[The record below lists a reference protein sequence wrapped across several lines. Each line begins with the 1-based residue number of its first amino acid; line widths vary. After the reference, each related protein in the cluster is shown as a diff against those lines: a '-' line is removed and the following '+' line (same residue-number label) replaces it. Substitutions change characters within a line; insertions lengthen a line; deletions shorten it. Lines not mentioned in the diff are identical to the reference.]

1 MDSNDPF
8 KNNSSSVISAS
19 QPDSL
24 VFSII
29 SSKPSSSSKST
40 KYIDYKENQ
49 AGFTLEP
56 PEKSTIYVFKHGL
69 YSRTLLP
76 IDPSKKRQMEVRCTM

>member
-1 MDSNDPF
+1 MDSNNPF
-8 KNNSSSVISAS
+8 KDDSSSVISAS

-24 VFSII
+24 AFSII
-29 SSKPSSSSKST
+29 SFKPSSSSKST

-56 PEKSTIYVFKHGL
+56 PEKSIIYVFKYGL

-76 IDPSKKRQMEVRCTM
+76 IDLSKKRQMEVRYKM